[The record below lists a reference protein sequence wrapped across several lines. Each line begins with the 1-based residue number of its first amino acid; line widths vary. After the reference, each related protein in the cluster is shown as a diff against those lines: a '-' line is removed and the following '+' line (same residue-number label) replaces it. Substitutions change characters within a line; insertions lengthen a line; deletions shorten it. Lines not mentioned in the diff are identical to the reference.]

1 MKDRNRGDGLTGNL
15 LLGGGLAAA
24 LAAMII
30 CFAQK
35 IPSARLVKAT
45 ALTSAGFIAAA
56 SLFLWILIFEND
68 FSIEYVASYSS
79 TTMPTLYKISAFWA
93 GQQGSFLLWLL
104 IHALIGAVLI
114 FRRTTAAALG
124 IYFLLQSVLV
134 LLVMAKSPFAEN
146 PAEVFEGVGLNPLL
160 QDFWMAIH
168 PPIIFV
174 GYALLAIPFA
184 LSLGSLLTEAASR
197 SWLEEARKWTLA
209 AWAFL
214 GAGIFIGGYWAY
226 KVLGW
231 GGYWGW
237 DPVENSSLVPWLLAA
252 VLLHLINL
260 ARKKSAVLSVAH
272 VAATFTYSLVIYGT
286 FLTRSGILGDF
297 SVHSF
302 AGSSIGTAI
311 ALVNALVLIGGLS
324 IILTKAKFL
333 PQGKM
338 YESHG
343 EAAFIILLSCLLL
356 IFIAAIVWI
365 GMSMPL
371 LSQLFGQAA
380 AVDTDFYV
388 KSTAPIALVLAII
401 LIHAFI
407 KFGRAISLGG
417 KIAHVGF
424 LVMLTA
430 IVISAQG
437 ETLTQE
443 LQPREKILIADHEVV
458 YEGQVFS
465 EDERQK
471 FYVYTVDGEV
481 VKALTKLRGNGS
493 DAARE
498 PAILKNFSGDVYIAP
513 HAAEIETIQEL
524 ILTKNLF
531 AMDGELGYIFED
543 AHIDYDEQ
551 RNPTQA
557 TASITITDGE
567 KSEVI
572 HPLII
577 VTADGGTS
585 QAMEIFGG
593 KRRVRL
599 TGISGDLEKA
609 RLEILPTLE
618 KISSMPITATIT
630 TKPFI
635 WLLWFSVMTICI
647 GTLLAIKKF
656 KARR

>member
-1 MKDRNRGDGLTGNL
+1 MTGNL
-15 LLGGGLAAA
+15 LLGGGLATA
-24 LAAMII
+24 LAAMAI
-30 CFAQK
+30 CLAQR
-35 IPSARLVKAT
+35 IPSARPVKIIALV
-45 ALTSAGFIAAA
+45 SAGFICAA
-56 SLFLWILIFEND
+56 SLLLWILIFEND
-68 FSIEYVASYSS
+68 FSVEYVAAYSS

-104 IHALIGAVLI
+104 IHAIIGAVLT

-124 IYFLLQSVLV
+124 IYFLMQSVLIFLV
-134 LLVMAKSPFAEN
+134 LAKSPFTEH
-146 PAEVFEGVGLNPLL
+146 PAQVFEGVGLNPLL

-174 GYALLAIPFA
+174 GYALLAVPFA
-184 LSLGSLLTEAASR
+184 LSLGSLLTEAASQ

-209 AWAFL
+209 AWSFL

-260 ARKKSAVLSVAH
+260 ARKKSAVLPQAH
-272 VAATFTYSLVIYGT
+272 VAATFTYALVIYGT

-302 AGSSIGTAI
+302 AGTSIGMTI
-311 ALVNALVLIGGLS
+311 ALANALVLIGGLS
-324 IILTKAKFL
+324 IIFAKAKEL
-333 PQGKM
+333 PQGELYKS
-338 YESHG
+338 YGDSS
-343 EAAFIILLSCLLL
+343 FIILLSCLLL

-371 LSQLFGQAA
+371 LTQIVGQAA
-380 AVDTDFYV
+380 AVDADFYI
-388 KSTAPIALVLAII
+388 KSTAPIALTLAGLMIYT
-401 LIHAFI
+401 FI
-407 KFGRAISLGG
+407 KFGRSISRGG
-417 KIAHVGF
+417 KVAHVGF
-424 LVMLTA
+424 LAMLAA

-437 ETLTQE
+437 ETVTQE
-443 LQPREKILIADHEVV
+443 FKTREAVSIAGHEFV
-458 YEGQVFS
+458 YEGQVFY
-465 EDERQK
+465 EDRQQK
-471 FYVYTVDGEV
+471 FYVYRVDGEIV
-481 VKALTKLRGNGS
+481 RALTKLRGNGE

-498 PAILKNFSGDVYIAP
+498 PAILKSFAGDVYIAP
-513 HAAEIETIQEL
+513 HAPKIDSVQEL
-524 ILTKNLF
+524 LLTKNIF

-543 AHIDYDEQ
+543 AQIDYDDNNQ
-551 RNPTQA
+551 PIQA
-557 TASITITDGE
+557 TAAITITDGE
-567 KSEVI
+567 TEEVI

-577 VTADGGTS
+577 VTPDGGSS
-585 QAMEIFGG
+585 QALEVFNG

-609 RLEILPTLE
+609 RLEILPTLNKLSE
-618 KISSMPITATIT
+618 MPVTATVS
-630 TKPFI
+630 TKPYI
-635 WLLWFSVMTICI
+635 WLLWLSVTVICT

-656 KARR
+656 

>member
-1 MKDRNRGDGLTGNL
+1 MTGNL
-15 LLGGGLAAA
+15 FLGGGLAAA
-24 LAAMII
+24 LATMAI

-35 IPSARLVKAT
+35 IPSARLVKIFA
-45 ALTSAGFIAAA
+45 ATSAGFVTAA
-56 SLFLWILIFEND
+56 SLLLWILIFEND
-68 FSIEYVASYSS
+68 FSVEYVASYSS
-79 TTMPTLYKISAFWA
+79 TTLPTIYKVSTFWA

-104 IHALIGAVLI
+104 VHAIIGAVLTW
-114 FRRTTAAALG
+114 RRTSAAALG
-124 IYFLLQSVLV
+124 IYFLLQSILV
-134 LLVMAKSPFAEN
+134 LLVLAKSPFAEHS
-146 PAEVFEGVGLNPLL
+146 AQVFEGVGLNPLL

-174 GYALLAIPFA
+174 GYALLAVPFA
-184 LSLGSLLTEAASR
+184 LSLGTLLTEANSR
-197 SWLEEARKWTLA
+197 SWLEEARRWTLA
-209 AWAFL
+209 AWSFL

-260 ARKKSAVLSVAH
+260 AQKKSAVLSVAH

-302 AGSSIGTAI
+302 AGSDIGVAI
-311 ALVNALVLIGGLS
+311 ASANALVLIGGLL
-324 IILTKAKFL
+324 IILVKAKNF

-338 YESHG
+338 YDAHNS
-343 EAAFIILLSCLLL
+343 AAFMILLSCLLI

-371 LSQLFGQAA
+371 LSQLFGEAA

-388 KSTAPIALVLAII
+388 KSTAPIALTLAALMIYTF
-401 LIHAFI
+401 A
-407 KFGRAISLGG
+407 KFGRMISLGG

-424 LVMLTA
+424 LAMLAA

-437 ETLTQE
+437 ETVTQE
-443 LQPREKILIADHEVV
+443 FQPRTAVSIAGHEVI
-458 YEGQVFS
+458 YEGQVFQ

-471 FYVYTVDGEV
+471 FYVYTVDGEAV
-481 VKALTKLRGNGS
+481 RALTKLRGNGE

-513 HAAEIETIQEL
+513 HAPKIENVQEL
-524 ILTKNLF
+524 LLTKKLF
-531 AMDGELGYIFED
+531 ALDGELGYVFEE
-543 AHIDYDEQ
+543 AHIDYDEHG
-551 RNPTQA
+551 QA
-557 TASITITDGE
+557 IQAMAAITITDGE
-567 KSEVI
+567 VEEVI
-572 HPLII
+572 HPLIT
-577 VTADGGTS
+577 VTPDGGS
-585 QAMEIFGG
+585 SKSLEVFNGR
-593 KRRVRL
+593 RRVRL

-609 RLEILPTLE
+609 RLEILPTYE
-618 KISSMPITATIT
+618 KLSAMPVTATVT

-635 WLLWFSVMTICI
+635 WLLWLSVTAICV
-647 GTLLAIKKF
+647 GTLTAIK
-656 KARR
+656 R

>member
-1 MKDRNRGDGLTGNL
+1 MTGNL
-15 LLGGGLAAA
+15 FLGGGLAAA
-24 LAAMII
+24 LATMAI

-35 IPSARLVKAT
+35 IPSARLVKIFA
-45 ALTSAGFIAAA
+45 ATSAGFVTAA
-56 SLFLWILIFEND
+56 SLLLWILIFEND
-68 FSIEYVASYSS
+68 FSVEYVASYSS
-79 TTMPTLYKISAFWA
+79 TTLPTIYKVSTFWA

-104 IHALIGAVLI
+104 VHAIIGAVLTC
-114 FRRTTAAALG
+114 RRTSAAALG
-124 IYFLLQSVLV
+124 IYFLLQSILV
-134 LLVMAKSPFAEN
+134 LLVLAKSPFAEHS
-146 PAEVFEGVGLNPLL
+146 AQVFEGVGLNPLL

-174 GYALLAIPFA
+174 GYALLAVPFA
-184 LSLGSLLTEAASR
+184 LSLGTLLTEANSR
-197 SWLEEARKWTLA
+197 SWLEEARRWTLA
-209 AWAFL
+209 AWSFL

-260 ARKKSAVLSVAH
+260 AQKKSAVLSVAH

-302 AGSSIGTAI
+302 AGSDIGVAI
-311 ALVNALVLIGGLS
+311 ASANALVLIGGLL
-324 IILTKAKFL
+324 IILVKAKNF

-338 YESHG
+338 YDAHNS
-343 EAAFIILLSCLLL
+343 AAFMILLSCLLI

-371 LSQLFGQAA
+371 LSQLFGEAA

-388 KSTAPIALVLAII
+388 KSTAPIALTLAALMIYTF
-401 LIHAFI
+401 A
-407 KFGRAISLGG
+407 KFGRMISLGG

-424 LVMLTA
+424 LAMLAA

-437 ETLTQE
+437 ETVTQE
-443 LQPREKILIADHEVV
+443 FQPRTAVSIAGHEVI
-458 YEGQVFS
+458 YEGQVFQ

-471 FYVYTVDGEV
+471 FYVYTVDGEAV
-481 VKALTKLRGNGS
+481 RALTKLRGNGE

-513 HAAEIETIQEL
+513 HAPKIENVQEL
-524 ILTKNLF
+524 LLTKKLF
-531 AMDGELGYIFED
+531 ALDGELGYVFEE
-543 AHIDYDEQ
+543 AHIDYDEHG
-551 RNPTQA
+551 QA
-557 TASITITDGE
+557 IQAMAAITITDGE
-567 KSEVI
+567 VEEVI
-572 HPLII
+572 HPLIT
-577 VTADGGTS
+577 VTPDGGS
-585 QAMEIFGG
+585 SKSLEVFNGR
-593 KRRVRL
+593 RRVRL

-609 RLEILPTLE
+609 RLEILPTYE
-618 KISSMPITATIT
+618 KLSAMPVTATVT

-635 WLLWFSVMTICI
+635 WLLWLSVTAICV
-647 GTLLAIKKF
+647 GTLTAIK
-656 KARR
+656 R